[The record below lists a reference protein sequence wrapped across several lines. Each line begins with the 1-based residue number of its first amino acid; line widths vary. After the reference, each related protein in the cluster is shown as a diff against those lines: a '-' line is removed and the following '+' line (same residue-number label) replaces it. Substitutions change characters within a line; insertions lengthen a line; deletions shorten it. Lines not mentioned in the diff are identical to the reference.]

1 MDTTYQN
8 ALRLGERCYNEQISK
23 GEDPYLPV
31 LEDLTAGSNG
41 MSEQALG
48 LQEIPLDQI
57 VGTYSEGRKTAFA
70 SNFMPLMDDST
81 EFAWK
86 YQSLINA
93 HLNEG
98 IRDPIKCYEYLHRY
112 YVVEGN
118 KRVSVLKFF
127 NAVSVPGEVTRII
140 PAHSDD
146 LKIRVYYEFLSF
158 YRIVPVN
165 YLDFSKP
172 GDYDRF
178 LTLTGFSAD
187 NPPTEKDLRQ
197 IKSSYVRFQSA
208 YRAMGGN
215 RLSGLTES
223 DAYLICI
230 GIYGFDAIND
240 ALPDQMKKDI
250 EKIWDEFELS
260 TKEETVKLVTDD
272 EEAKKKSLL
281 DRLFS
286 VEKVLNVS
294 FIYEKT
300 PETLSW
306 TYGHELGRQ
315 HVNEAFR
322 DKIVTKAYENADDHN
337 IEALIEEA
345 VKDKADV
352 IFVTSSR
359 FLQVCLKE
367 AVTHPEVRILC
378 CALNYPHRYL
388 RTYYART
395 YEAKFV
401 SGVIAGAM
409 AGESDIGYVANCP
422 ILSNILNLNA
432 FANGV
437 KMVNP
442 RAKVHVVWTD
452 EIGADPRV
460 TFWNEGISIIS
471 GRELLA
477 PSEEFHREFGL
488 YRYTEDHEV
497 ESLAMTLWNWG
508 AIYQRIIESIRS
520 GSFEDVDKKSG
531 HRALNYFWGFDTGA
545 IDLLINKNVPEGVSR
560 LARFLS
566 SSVKNG
572 ELAPFYGVLHSENEI
587 LSPAIHSVRVL
598 KDLKKTGWLMD
609 NIEGHIPRTQDLR
622 ESVRELVETQGVKS
636 LEGIGGDA

>member
-1 MDTTYQN
+1 MDQTYQN
-8 ALRLGERCYNEQISK
+8 ALRLGERCYKEKEAK

-31 LEDLTAGSNG
+31 LEDLTASSNG
-41 MSEQALG
+41 LSEQQLG
-48 LQEIPLDQI
+48 LVEIPLDQI

-70 SNFMPLMDDST
+70 ANFMPLMDIST

-86 YQSLINA
+86 YQSLIDA

-118 KRVSVLKFF
+118 KRVSVLKYF
-127 NAVSVPGEVTRII
+127 NAVSIPGEVTRII
-140 PAHSDD
+140 PPRTDD
-146 LKIRVYYEFLSF
+146 PEIKVYYEFLNF
-158 YRIVPVN
+158 YRTVPVN
-165 YLDFSKP
+165 YLAFSQP

-178 LTLTGFSAD
+178 LALTGFSSDA
-187 NPPTEKDLRQ
+187 PPNEKDLRQ
-197 IKSSYVRFQSA
+197 IKSSYVRFQNA
-208 YRAMGGN
+208 YRALGGN

-230 GIYGFDAIND
+230 GIYGFEAVAD
-240 ALPDQMKKDI
+240 ALPGALKDDLA
-250 EKIWDEFELS
+250 KIWDEFELR
-260 TKEETVKLVTDD
+260 TKPETVKLVTDPAED
-272 EEAKKKSLL
+272 RKKSLL
-281 DRLFS
+281 DRIFTTD
-286 VEKVLNVS
+286 KVLNVA

-300 PETLSW
+300 PETMSW

-315 HVNEAFR
+315 HVKEVFGDR
-322 DKIVTKAYENADDHN
+322 IVTKTYEHAEDGN

-345 VKDKADV
+345 VSDRADV

-359 FLQVCLKE
+359 FLGTCLKE
-367 AVTHPEVRILC
+367 AVNHRNVRILC
-378 CALNYPHRYL
+378 CALNYPHRYM

-409 AGESDIGYVANCP
+409 AGESDIGYVTNCP

-452 EIGADPRV
+452 EEGADPRV
-460 TFWNEGISIIS
+460 AFWDKGISIIS
-471 GRELLA
+471 GRELVA
-477 PSEEFHREFGL
+477 PGEEFHREFGL
-488 YRYTEDHEV
+488 YRYTEDHEL

-508 AIYQRIIESIRS
+508 VIYQRIIESIQN
-520 GSFEDVDKKSG
+520 GSFEDEDRKSG
-531 HRALNYFWGFDTGA
+531 HLALNYFWGLDAGA
-545 IDLLINKNVPEGVSR
+545 IDLLINKSVPEGVAR
-560 LARFLS
+560 LARFLA

-572 ELAPFYGVLHSENEI
+572 ALAPFYGVLQSENEI
-587 LSPAIHSVRVL
+587 LSPAVHSTLVL
-598 KDLKKTGWLMD
+598 KNLQESGWLID
-609 NIEGHIPRTQDLR
+609 NVEGHIPDSEDLR
-622 ESVRELVETQGVKS
+622 PGVRDLVEAQGIKS
-636 LEGIGGDA
+636 LTLGGGAL